1 LNWTVPGGSIYGL
14 LGRNGAGKSTALKML
29 IGLVLPTSGDA
40 SIGGFDM
47 RKDSVKIRRMT
58 GYVPELKTVHRS
70 LTVSG
75 FLRFYGTFFPDWSM
89 DSALNQL
96 EKWRVPV
103 HRRMRK
109 LSKGMNAKV
118 LLAAVLAWRPRLLLL
133 DEPTEGLDPESTE
146 EVLSMLA
153 GRAAEG
159 ACTIVISS
167 HRLDE
172 IERICDH
179 VAFLESGGL
188 ALAGELDDLRA
199 SCKTIEVECSLSL
212 ETVRTWGEVHSAMAI
227 GETLRVVT
235 QREPSRVIERLAAL
249 RPRRI
254 SVHDSN
260 LREIYLSFCSRPNEV
275 TS

>member
-1 LNWTVPGGSIYGL
+1 
-14 LGRNGAGKSTALKML
+14 ML

-40 SIGGFDM
+40 SIDGFDI
-47 RKDSVKIRRMT
+47 RNDSVKIRRTT

-70 LTVSG
+70 MTVSG

-89 DSALNQL
+89 ERALNQL
-96 EKWRVPV
+96 EKWRVPAD
-103 HRRMRK
+103 RRMRK

-118 LLAAVLAWRPRLLLL
+118 LLAAVLSWRPRLLLL

-159 ACTIVISS
+159 DCTIVISS
-167 HRLDE
+167 HQLDE

-179 VAFLESGGL
+179 VAFLESGSL
-188 ALAGELDDLRA
+188 TLAGELDDLRA
-199 SCKTIEVECSLSL
+199 SCKTIDVECSLPL
-212 ETVRTWGEVHSAMAI
+212 ETIRTWSEVHSAMAI

-235 QREPSRVIERLAAL
+235 QREPAKVIERLTAL
-249 RPRRI
+249 QPRRI
-254 SVHDSN
+254 SVHDLN
-260 LREIYLSFCSRPNEV
+260 LREIYLRFCSRPNEV